1 MTTADPQLV
10 AGRYQVQAPL
20 GEGGMG
26 RVWLARDVVLDR
38 EVAVKEVV
46 LPDDLTESERDAMQ
60 GRTLQEARAAA
71 RLAHPNVARVFDVF
85 EDDGRPWIVMEHV
98 PSRTLQD
105 VMDAEGPLDPKRVA
119 EIGLQVLAALQA
131 AHRAGVRHRDVKPSN
146 VLLADN
152 GRVVLTDFGIATIE
166 GDSNITGSGLV
177 LGSPQFMAPE
187 RALRGGSPPESDL
200 WSLGATLYAAV
211 EGRPPY
217 QRPSAVGTLMA
228 LASEDPE
235 PPHRAG
241 ALRPVLEGLLRKDPD
256 ERIDADE
263 AGRRLRKAAGRSRPR
278 RRSRVWLLTLAVVLL
293 AVAGGL
299 TAFALRSDKPA
310 SPAALPTTAPVTTA
324 PVTTAPVTTAPA
336 TSAPAT
342 KAPVTEATKATTGS
356 LPALPAGWE
365 DYHDRTG
372 FSVYVPQGWTK
383 SLKGS
388 MVYFRHDGRVL
399 GIDQTTKPNM
409 NPVGDW
415 QGKAEYRVGRG
426 DFPGYDE
433 IRIKPVSYFKKAADW
448 EFTFDGS
455 GTRQHVNN
463 RGLVVNNHQ
472 AYGIYWQTTDAD
484 WTKAYPDLQLIF
496 SSFRPTA

>member
-187 RALRGGSPPESDL
+187 RALRG
-200 WSLGATLYAAV
+200 A
-211 EGRPPY
+211 
-217 QRPSAVGTLMA
+217 
-228 LASEDPE
+228 
-235 PPHRAG
+235 H
-241 ALRPVLEGLLRKDPD
+241 
-256 ERIDADE
+256 
-263 AGRRLRKAAGRSRPR
+263 
-278 RRSRVWLLTLAVVLL
+278 RRSRTCGRWARRCTP
-293 AVAGGL
+293 
-299 TAFALRSDKPA
+299 RSR
-310 SPAALPTTAPVTTA
+310 AARPTSGRPR
-324 PVTTAPVTTAPA
+324 
-336 TSAPAT
+336 SAP
-342 KAPVTEATKATTGS
+342 
-356 LPALPAGWE
+356 
-365 DYHDRTG
+365 
-372 FSVYVPQGWTK
+372 
-383 SLKGS
+383 
-388 MVYFRHDGRVL
+388 
-399 GIDQTTKPNM
+399 
-409 NPVGDW
+409 
-415 QGKAEYRVGRG
+415 
-426 DFPGYDE
+426 
-433 IRIKPVSYFKKAADW
+433 
-448 EFTFDGS
+448 
-455 GTRQHVNN
+455 
-463 RGLVVNNHQ
+463 
-472 AYGIYWQTTDAD
+472 
-484 WTKAYPDLQLIF
+484 
-496 SSFRPTA
+496 